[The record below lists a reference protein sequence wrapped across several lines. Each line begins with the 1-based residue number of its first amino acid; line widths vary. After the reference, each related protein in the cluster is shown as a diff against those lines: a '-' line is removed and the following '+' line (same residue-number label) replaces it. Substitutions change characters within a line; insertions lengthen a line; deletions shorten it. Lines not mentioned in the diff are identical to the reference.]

1 MRWPFKR
8 RAGSPP
14 AAGADPAPVPG
25 ERAPA
30 KAAIPPARPSPAP
43 GSAGHGGLLQRTD
56 TYVCGRKVL
65 FDYDRGTRTLEK
77 GCECAPRT
85 DWDAAMRKLLD
96 QP

>member
-43 GSAGHGGLLQRTD
+43 GRHGGISYSIRKWN
-56 TYVCGRKVL
+56 CGRIRMW
-65 FDYDRGTRTLEK
+65 DGDGEIIGGY
-77 GCECAPRT
+77 GCRCPSGA
-85 DWDAAMRKLLD
+85 DWHAWEQELT
-96 QP
+96 Q